1 MLRSRPR
8 AVHRPLLGAAL
19 LAAAAGFGTA
29 GAAPAADVPAESR
42 VPVEPFEAEP
52 IRITVEDLP
61 EPFASESVSNN
72 PKVVVPPDD
81 FHLHVPEG
89 FQANLFAEG
98 IEKARWLALTPE
110 GDVLVSCG
118 RTNKIHLLRDT
129 NDDGVSDERSLFLD
143 ESNGANLPFG
153 MDFAQVDGQ
162 WHFYLGNTDA
172 VLRYPYE
179 KGQTKITAVPV
190 PITELPGQGYNQH
203 WTRNVRVA
211 PDGKHLFAT
220 VGSESNVDKEAP
232 PRAAVLRMNLD
243 GTHRSVYASG
253 LRNPVGLDFHPETGA
268 VYVNVNERD
277 KIGDDLVPD
286 YLTLVKEGAFYGWP
300 YAYLTPE
307 NVDPRRTENGQSERP
322 DLVAQTVTP
331 DVLYRSH
338 SAALGLAFCD
348 SDKWPER
355 YRGGA
360 FSAFRGSWNR
370 DEGTGYKIVFVPFEN
385 GRPTGVYEDFVTGF
399 LLDPSVPLTCGRP
412 VSVHFAADGA
422 LLFTE
427 EGNGRVYR
435 ITPPSM

>member
-1 MLRSRPR
+1 MLRSRLRP
-8 AVHRPLLGAAL
+8 VHRRLLGAAL
-19 LAAAAGFGTA
+19 LAAGV
-29 GAAPAADVPAESR
+29 APWASAADVPASAR
-42 VPVEPFEAEP
+42 VPVEPIDAQP
-52 IRITVEDLP
+52 IRITVEELP

-98 IEKARWLALTPE
+98 VEKARWLALTPE
-110 GDVLVSCG
+110 GDLLVSCG

-129 NDDGVSDERSLFLD
+129 NDDGVSDERHLFLD

-153 MDFAQVDGQ
+153 MDFAEVDGK
-162 WHFYLGNTDA
+162 WYFYLGNTNA

-179 KGQTKITAVPV
+179 KGQTKLTAPPV

-211 PDGKHLFAT
+211 PDGKHLFVT
-220 VGSESNVDKEAP
+220 VGSESNVDQEAP

-243 GTHRSVYASG
+243 GTDRSVYASG
-253 LRNPVGLDFHPETGA
+253 LRNPVGLDFHPESGE

-300 YAYLTPE
+300 YAYLTPK
-307 NVDPRRTENGQSERP
+307 NVDPRRMQDGKSERP
-322 DLVAQTVTP
+322 DLVAKTVTP

-360 FSAFRGSWNR
+360 FSALRGSWNR
-370 DEGTGYKIVFVPFEN
+370 DEGTGYNIVFVPFEN
-385 GRPTGVYEDFVTGF
+385 GRPTGVYEDFATGF

-412 VSVHFAADGA
+412 VDVQFAPDGA

-427 EGNGRVYR
+427 EGNGRIYR
-435 ITPPSM
+435 ITPPTE